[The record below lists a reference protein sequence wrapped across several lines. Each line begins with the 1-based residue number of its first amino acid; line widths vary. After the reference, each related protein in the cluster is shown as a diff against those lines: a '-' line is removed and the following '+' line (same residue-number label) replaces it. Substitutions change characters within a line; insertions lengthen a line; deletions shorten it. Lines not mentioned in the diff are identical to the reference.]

1 MEDHERLHRESIVFD
16 GTCPLLNDPK
26 YIAFWIQGGV
36 TVAAPTVA
44 GDDNC
49 ATAMKK
55 IGRWMGIIRD
65 RGDEL
70 THVTSVAD
78 FARAK
83 AEGKM
88 GILFHFQNTLPL
100 ERDLELVDVYHALGV
115 RVIQLAYNVKN
126 FVGDGCDERTDAGI
140 SDFGVKV
147 IRTMN
152 RAGIAVDCSHTG
164 VRTTLDAMEVSE
176 KPVVFSHGNARAVC
190 DNPRNLTDEQ
200 IKKVASL
207 GGVIGLN
214 GFPAFVSKSAR
225 PTLDELLRHADHMAD
240 LVGIDHVG
248 IGIDFFPG
256 QAGVADD
263 EESMRSYQARLASG
277 AWKPSAYPPPPYHY
291 PVGLEDP
298 RGFPNL
304 TRALV
309 DRGYTGEEVKKVL
322 GGNFMRAYS
331 KIWK

>member
-1 MEDHERLHRESIVFD
+1 MEDAERLHKEAIVFD
-16 GTCPLLNDPK
+16 GTCPLLNDTR
-26 YIAFWIQGGV
+26 YIAYWIEGGV

-44 GDDNC
+44 GDDSC

-65 RGDEL
+65 RSVEL
-70 THVTSVAD
+70 THVTRVED

-126 FVGDGCDERTDAGI
+126 FVGDGCDERTDAGL

-147 IRTMN
+147 IRAMN
-152 RAGIAVDCSHTG
+152 GAGIAVDCSHTG
-164 VRTTLDAMEVSE
+164 IRTTLDAMEVSE
-176 KPVVFSHGNARAVC
+176 KPVVFSHGNARTVC

-200 IKKVASL
+200 IKKVASV

-225 PTLDELLRHADHMAD
+225 PTLDELLRHADYMAD

-248 IGIDFFPG
+248 IGIDFFQG
-256 QAGVADD
+256 QAGVVDD
-263 EESMRSYQARLASG
+263 EQAMQAYRARLASA

-309 DRGYTGEEVKKVL
+309 DRGYTREEVKKVL
-322 GGNFMRAYS
+322 GGNFMRVYS
-331 KIWK
+331 QIWQ